1 MMGQQLFELVFGTL
15 AQAVTAV
22 LWLRVLMQA
31 QRISFYTPLG
41 RFVLA
46 LTDWAVLPLR
56 RALKPRMRWD
66 VVSLGLAWATQSLFV
81 LLKMAL
87 FGQLALLPLGG
98 LAGLVV
104 LGGLLESFYV
114 LGYLLFFAVLFAA
127 VLSWVNPHASAAM
140 LTEALVAPWLEP
152 IRRVVPVIA
161 GIDLSPLVFLLLL
174 QVLAIAGGQLRFL
187 LVRLLLGGGMG

>member
-1 MMGQQLFELVFGTL
+1 
-15 AQAVTAV
+15 
-22 LWLRVLMQA
+22 
-31 QRISFYTPLG
+31 
-41 RFVLA
+41 VLA

-56 RALKPRMRWD
+56 RILKPRMRWD
-66 VVSLGLAWATQSLFV
+66 AVSLGLVWATQSLFV

-98 LAGLVV
+98 LIGLVV

-127 VLSWVNPHASAAM
+127 VLSWVNPRAPAAAIA
-140 LTEALVAPWLEP
+140 EAIVAPWLEP

-187 LVRLLLGGGMG
+187 LVRLLLGGGLG

>member
-1 MMGQQLFELVFGTL
+1 MMGQQLFDLVLGTL
-15 AQAVTAV
+15 AQAFTAV

-56 RALKPRMRWD
+56 RILKPRMRWD
-66 VVSLGLAWATQSLFV
+66 AVSLGLVWATQSLFV

-98 LAGLVV
+98 LIGLVV

-127 VLSWVNPHASAAM
+127 VSSWVNPQAPAAM
-140 LTEALVAPWLEP
+140 LIEALVAPWLEP

-187 LVRLLLGGGMG
+187 LVRLLLGGGLG

>member
-1 MMGQQLFELVFGTL
+1 MMGQQLFDLVFGTL
-15 AQAVTAV
+15 AQAFTAV
-22 LWLRVLMQA
+22 LGLRVLMQA

-66 VVSLGLAWATQSLFV
+66 GVSLGLAWATQSLFV
-81 LLKMAL
+81 LLKMAV

-104 LGGLLESFYV
+104 LGGLLETFYV

-127 VLSWVNPHASAAM
+127 VSSWVNPQAPAAM
-140 LTEALVAPWLEP
+140 LIEALVAPWLEP